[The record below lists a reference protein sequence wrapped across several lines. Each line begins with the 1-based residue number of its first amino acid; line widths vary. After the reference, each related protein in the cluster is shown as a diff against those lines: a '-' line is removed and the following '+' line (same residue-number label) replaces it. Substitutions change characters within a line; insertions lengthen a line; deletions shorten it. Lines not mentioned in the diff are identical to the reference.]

1 MTLEQ
6 LTMFG
11 VRGERVRIKKASP
24 IARLAAGD
32 RVDFNLRIGGPVTST
47 GHEIVEVWRRPN
59 NFGAD
64 VARITGKAGWVAL
77 AALTRAKPEGR
88 SGEAGGCLVLAL
100 AALACVLALVA
111 YMRARGLSEAR
122 LRVEWVRE
130 YPDPVCERCGKVL
143 DGSGAGCVEEG
154 NRE

>member
-6 LTMFG
+6 TTMFG

-32 RVDFNLRIGGPVTST
+32 RVDFHLRIGGPVTST
-47 GHEIVEVWRRPN
+47 GHEIVEIWRRPN

-77 AALTRAKPEGR
+77 EALTRTPADGR
-88 SGEAGGCLVLAL
+88 SGEASGCGLLVLLA
-100 AALACVLALVA
+100 AALACFALAYVIERRGARVRVA
-111 YMRARGLSEAR
+111 
-122 LRVEWVRE
+122 WIRE